1 MEERLTIKQVLIITL
16 DMLRSIGTVPL
27 EESEHIGVPISNA
40 IKNRAVCI
48 DAINEDEKRIAE
60 ATEQVETKE
69 EADGNADHE

>member
-1 MEERLTIKQVLIITL
+1 MEESLTIKQVLIITL

-40 IKNRAVCI
+40 IKNLAVCI

>member
-27 EESEHIGVPISNA
+27 EESEHIGVPISRAIRNLEECINA
-40 IKNRAVCI
+40 IS
-48 DAINEDEKRIAE
+48 EGEKRIAE

-69 EADGNADHE
+69 EADGNADNE